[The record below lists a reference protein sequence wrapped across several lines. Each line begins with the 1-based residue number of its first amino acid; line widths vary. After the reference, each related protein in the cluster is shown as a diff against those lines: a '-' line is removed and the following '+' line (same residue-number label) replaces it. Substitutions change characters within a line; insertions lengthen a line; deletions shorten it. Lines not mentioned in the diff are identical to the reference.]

1 MRSQQTALI
10 LPPDVMGDDWGAGRL
25 QWWDILCFKRVIV
38 ATACSGSNSVSLSTL
53 AHSVPKV
60 ITSYISLEETKIID
74 RFSDGGGK
82 DVAHTV
88 FGHPRQTGKLVQY
101 RLTMSAKRAALHSTV
116 NWVWFSERRELALF
130 SCATQGCFSLPSS
143 STAEAAQGHER
154 LEAKWRPLVYP
165 PWKPS
170 HALSS
175 TWGIW
180 WKPFVSTP
188 LNYQPEEEPLMLSSD
203 NGSQQP
209 ADYSAH

>member
-1 MRSQQTALI
+1 MASLTLEFSEDAGKSKWWHTLCPCHNNAPSIYSKI
-10 LPPDVMGDDWGAGRL
+10 LW
-25 QWWDILCFKRVIV
+25 
-38 ATACSGSNSVSLSTL
+38 SNV
-53 AHSVPKV
+53 
-60 ITSYISLEETKIID
+60 SLEEAKIID
-74 RFSDGGGK
+74 SFSNRGERCSTQPYAWSLETNWK
-82 DVAHTV
+82 TATV
-88 FGHPRQTGKLVQY
+88 H
-101 RLTMSAKRAALHSTV
+101 AE
-116 NWVWFSERRELALF
+116 SERSRLAQCCKL
-130 SCATQGCFSLPSS
+130 SLVLRATLTRAFLPCCTGCLSSPPSSS

-154 LEAKWRPLVYP
+154 LEAKWRPPVYP

>member
-1 MRSQQTALI
+1 MKGLQTELI
-10 LPPDVMGDDWGAGRL
+10 LTLISWLTTRHREVAVMVH
-25 QWWDILCFKRVIV
+25 LCLKGVGV
-38 ATACSGSNSVSLSTL
+38 ATVCSGSNCVSLKNSHALSTNQ
-53 AHSVPKV
+53 
-60 ITSYISLEETKIID
+60 TSQVKFSLEETKIID
-74 RFSDGGGK
+74 RFSNGK
-82 DVAHTV
+82 ERCNTYCVL
-88 FGHPRQTGKLVQY
+88 GHSRLTGELVQY
-101 RLTMSAKRAALHSTV
+101 RLTISAKKAALHSAV
-116 NWVWFSERRELALF
+116 NWVWFSERHGLDFSLVLHRALF
-130 SCATQGCFSLPSS
+130 LSLPSS

-188 LNYQPEEEPLMLSSD
+188 LNYQPEESLMLSSD

>member
-1 MRSQQTALI
+1 M
-10 LPPDVMGDDWGAGRL
+10 
-25 QWWDILCFKRVIV
+25 
-38 ATACSGSNSVSLSTL
+38 
-53 AHSVPKV
+53 HSAPTV

-74 RFSDGGGK
+74 RFSNGK
-82 DVAHTV
+82 KRRRTYCML
-88 FGHPRQTGKLVQY
+88 GRPRQTGKLVQY
-101 RLTMSAKRAALHSTV
+101 RLTISAKRAAFHSAV
-116 NWVWFSERRELALF
+116 NWVWFSEWCRLALF
-130 SCATQGCFSLPSS
+130 SCATQGAFSLPSS

>member
-1 MRSQQTALI
+1 MGSHLPWPVINSHTYTLSANQTSQ
-10 LPPDVMGDDWGAGRL
+10 V
-25 QWWDILCFKRVIV
+25 K
-38 ATACSGSNSVSLSTL
+38 S
-53 AHSVPKV
+53 
-60 ITSYISLEETKIID
+60 SLEEAKIID
-74 RFSDGGGK
+74 RFSNGK
-82 DVAHTV
+82 KKDATHTV
-88 FGHPRQTGKLVQY
+88 CLVIRDKLENWYSTVWQY
-101 RLTMSAKRAALHSTV
+101 QQEKRIAFHSVV
-116 NWVWFSERRELALF
+116 NWVWFSKQCRLALF
-130 SCATQGCFSLPSS
+130 LLCYTGCYFHSLPSS

-188 LNYQPEEEPLMLSSD
+188 LNYQPEELLMLSSD